1 MSDFL
6 LFQLISSWDS
16 SFHCCGFSSF
26 TAFLACSCSSKL
38 KLPRPWLQFDIL
50 QNCRQHLGLS
60 APAPQLPQI
69 YSLPISSGADRQ
81 YRPKYKMHFLTKY
94 LRGHIRHMLD
104 TNLGKWALHIQSLTF
119 ELFEREGQL
128 SFFCIL
134 YLAALSLIAA
144 KKDMQCILC
153 ILRQCVTQVD
163 QLQAICVCVHKM
175 KLL

>member
-69 YSLPISSGADRQ
+69 YSLPISSGADLQ

-94 LRGHIRHMLD
+94 LRGHVRHMLD

-119 ELFEREGQL
+119 ELFERVGQL
-128 SFFCIL
+128 SFFLHIIPCCFVT
-134 YLAALSLIAA
+134 YSS
-144 KKDMQCILC
+144 KKGYAMHIMHPSTMCHSSWPTASNL
-153 ILRQCVTQVD
+153 
-163 QLQAICVCVHKM
+163 CVCA
-175 KLL
+175 

>member
-1 MSDFL
+1 M
-6 LFQLISSWDS
+6 
-16 SFHCCGFSSF
+16 FHCCGFSSF

-69 YSLPISSGADRQ
+69 YSLPISSSADRQ
-81 YRPKYKMHFLTKY
+81 YRPKYKMHFITKY
-94 LRGHIRHMLD
+94 LRGNVRHKLD

-119 ELFEREGQL
+119 ELFERVGQL
-128 SFFCIL
+128 SFFLHIIPCCFVT
-134 YLAALSLIAA
+134 YSS

-163 QLQAICVCVHKM
+163 QLQAICMCLHKM